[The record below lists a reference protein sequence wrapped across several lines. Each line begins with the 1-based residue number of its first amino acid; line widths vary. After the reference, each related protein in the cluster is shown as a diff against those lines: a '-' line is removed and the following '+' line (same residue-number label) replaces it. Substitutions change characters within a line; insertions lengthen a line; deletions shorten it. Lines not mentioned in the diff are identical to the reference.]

1 MDIIIQTGNKIVYR
15 DIEYTVSSAEIGSD
29 IVVLVQIYNDNLN
42 PTIAIVANET
52 IINDVL
58 QTSVEMLYKTITNG

>member
-1 MDIIIQTGNKIVYR
+1 MEVITQTGDKIFYR
-15 DIEYTVSSAEIGSD
+15 GIEYMVLSAEISSD
-29 IVVLVQIYNDNLN
+29 IVVLVQVYNTEYN
-42 PTIAIVANET
+42 PTIALVANET

>member
-1 MDIIIQTGNKIVYR
+1 MVL
-15 DIEYTVSSAEIGSD
+15 SAEVSSD
-29 IVVLVQIYNDNLN
+29 IVVLVQVYNTEYN
-42 PTIAIVANET
+42 PTIALVANET

>member
-1 MDIIIQTGNKIVYR
+1 MEVITQTGDKIVYR
-15 DIEYTVSSAEIGSD
+15 GIEYTVASAEISSD
-29 IVVLVQIYNDNLN
+29 IVVLVQVYNTDYN
-42 PTIAIVANET
+42 PTIALVANET

>member
-1 MDIIIQTGNKIVYR
+1 MEVITQTGDKIVYR
-15 DIEYTVSSAEIGSD
+15 GIEYTVLSAEISSD
-29 IVVLVQIYNDNLN
+29 IVVLVQVYNTDYN
-42 PTIAIVANET
+42 PTIALVANET

>member
-42 PTIAIVANET
+42 PTIALVANET

>member
-1 MDIIIQTGNKIVYR
+1 MDIITQTGNKIVYR
-15 DIEYTVSSAEIGSD
+15 GIEYTVASAEISSD

-42 PTIAIVANET
+42 PTVALVANET

>member
-1 MDIIIQTGNKIVYR
+1 MEVITQTGDKIVYR
-15 DIEYTVSSAEIGSD
+15 GIEYTVASAEISSD
-29 IVVLVQIYNDNLN
+29 IVVLVQVYNTEYN
-42 PTIAIVANET
+42 PTIALVANET

>member
-1 MDIIIQTGNKIVYR
+1 MDIITQTGNKIVYR
-15 DIEYTVSSAEIGSD
+15 GIEYTVASAEIGSD

-42 PTIAIVANET
+42 PTIALVANAT

>member
-1 MDIIIQTGNKIVYR
+1 MDIITQTKDKIIYR
-15 DIEYTVSSAEIGSD
+15 GIDYTVGSAEVTSD
-29 IVVLVQIYNDNLN
+29 ITVLVNIYNDDYN
-42 PTIAIVANET
+42 PTIALVANET

>member
-1 MDIIIQTGNKIVYR
+1 MDKIIQNGNQIVYR
-15 DIEYTVSSAEIGSD
+15 GIEYTVASAEISSD
-29 IVVLVQIYNDNLN
+29 IIVLVQLYNDDLN
-42 PTIAIVANET
+42 PTIGFAVNNT

>member
-1 MDIIIQTGNKIVYR
+1 MDKIIQNDNQIIYR
-15 DIEYTVSSAEIGSD
+15 GIEYTVASAEIGSD
-29 IVVLVQIYNDNLN
+29 IVVLVQVYNETLN
-42 PTIAIVANET
+42 PTIALVANET

>member
-1 MDIIIQTGNKIVYR
+1 MEVINQTGDKIVYR
-15 DIEYTVSSAEIGSD
+15 GIEYSVLSAEISSD
-29 IVVLVQIYNDNLN
+29 IVVLVQVYNTEYN
-42 PTIAIVANET
+42 PTIALVANKT

>member
-1 MDIIIQTGNKIVYR
+1 MDKIIQNGSQIVYR
-15 DIEYTVSSAEIGSD
+15 GIEYTVASAEIGSD
-29 IVVLVQIYNDNLN
+29 IVVLVQVYNENLN
-42 PTIAIVANET
+42 PTIALVANET

>member
-1 MDIIIQTGNKIVYR
+1 MDKIIQNGSQIVYR
-15 DIEYTVSSAEIGSD
+15 GIEYTVASAEIGSD
-29 IVVLVQIYNDNLN
+29 IVVLVQVYNETLN
-42 PTIAIVANET
+42 PTIALVSNET